1 MPEETHRF
9 RACSSLVESDAG
21 RKFYPGLRSAE
32 AMFLGEGEQV
42 NHFRTE
48 QSGVRHH
55 VEIAAATP
63 ASVWMISM
71 LESGPCALSCVP
83 CLQRSSTTVRSCNAG
98 SGYTS
103 RAAKWATRMISRVLE
118 RSSKDGDHGLDRGWP
133 LSLIC
138 LHSPRAQA
146 ESFAPPHSSRL
157 GIHFQEWTHRH
168 LCRPFVSS

>member
-63 ASVWMISM
+63 ASVWMISV

-98 SGYTS
+98 SGYT
-103 RAAKWATRMISRVLE
+103 RAAKWATRMLSRVLE
-118 RSSKDGDHGLDRGWP
+118 RSSKDRDHGLDRGWP
-133 LSLIC
+133 LSPAL
-138 LHSPRAQA
+138 A
-146 ESFAPPHSSRL
+146 
-157 GIHFQEWTHRH
+157 
-168 LCRPFVSS
+168 